1 MPKVSV
7 IVPVYN
13 VSAYIEKCAESLF
26 AQTLDDMEIL
36 FIDDCSPDDSV
47 DIIKRTLGK
56 YPHRAA
62 QTRIIRT
69 TTNGGVAA
77 ARREGLL
84 AVTGDFVAQCD
95 GDDWVDTD
103 LYEKMYD
110 EAILRDADI
119 VMSGEILEYATSQIK
134 REPVIEY
141 ETGKDRIR
149 NWYRDTRGGM
159 FAHDKLI
166 RSSLY
171 TDNNI
176 LPWPGLDMWDDNGMI
191 SRVFYYA
198 RSISSVTCTYYHY
211 NRANVGSITT
221 GYGIR
226 QVRQMIEVARRLT
239 EFFDSLPDRDDMRL
253 TKLSFQ
259 YLAKLNLVTDSYD
272 RLREFHTIFPESDE
286 VLPHIPL
293 HSFSTA
299 GKIRFLM
306 VKYHLARLFVALYKC
321 RNIIGKGRGRG

>member
-1 MPKVSV
+1 MPKVTV

-13 VSAYIEKCAESLF
+13 VSAYIEKCAGSLF

-47 DIIKRTLGK
+47 DIIKRTLSK
-56 YPHRAA
+56 YPHRAS
-62 QTRIIRT
+62 QTHILRT
-69 TTNGGVAA
+69 KANGGLAG

-84 AVTGDFVAQCD
+84 KATGEYVAHCD

-110 EAILRDADI
+110 EAISKDADI
-119 VMSGEILEYATSQIK
+119 VISGEMLEYATSRTT
-134 REPVIEY
+134 REPLIEY
-141 ETGKDRIR
+141 KTGKERIR

-159 FAHDKLI
+159 FVHDKLI
-166 RSSLY
+166 RRTIY
-171 TDNNI
+171 ADNRI
-176 LPWPGLDMWDDNGMI
+176 LPWPGLDMWEDNALI
-191 SRVFYYA
+191 TRAFYYSRKLSA
-198 RSISSVTCTYYHY
+198 VTGTYYHY
-211 NRANVGSITT
+211 NRANVKSMTA

-226 QVRQMIEVARRLT
+226 QVRQMIEVAGKLT
-239 EFFDSLPDRDDMRL
+239 EFFDSLADRDDMRL
-253 TKLSFQ
+253 TKLTFQ
-259 YLAKLNLVTDSYD
+259 YLAKLNLVTDSYE

-286 VLPHIPL
+286 VLPYIPL

-306 VKYHLARLFVALYKC
+306 VKYHLGRLFVALYKC
-321 RNIIGKGRGRG
+321 RNMLGGGRGRG